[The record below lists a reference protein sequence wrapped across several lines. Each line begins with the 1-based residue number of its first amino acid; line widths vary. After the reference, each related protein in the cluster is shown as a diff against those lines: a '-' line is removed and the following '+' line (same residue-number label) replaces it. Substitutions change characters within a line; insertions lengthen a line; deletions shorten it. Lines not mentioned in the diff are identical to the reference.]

1 MGKDR
6 VEKGPGVAWAAKKCG
21 RPATLYAQ
29 KFWDFFQN
37 SLVNHSIHSYP

>member
-6 VEKGPGVAWAAKKCG
+6 VEKGLGAGRVAKKFG
-21 RPATLYAQ
+21 RLATLCP
-29 KFWDFFQN
+29 KKICDFSQN